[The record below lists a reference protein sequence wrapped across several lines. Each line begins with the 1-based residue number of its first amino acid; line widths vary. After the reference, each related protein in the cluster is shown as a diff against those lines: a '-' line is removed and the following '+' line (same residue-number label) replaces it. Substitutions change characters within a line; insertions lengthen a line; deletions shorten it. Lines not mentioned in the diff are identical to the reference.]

1 MPKITKQLIDAAKAP
16 ETGDLWIWDT
26 ELQGFGLRVQASG
39 RKTYVLRYRTRDAN
53 RTQRKMTLCRSSD
66 APPDKARGM
75 ARDILMQVATGTD
88 VAAERKPLREASTI
102 TIEAMFKARVEAM
115 KKKGRVNWPENERC
129 LLKAGNNAADA
140 FGRDRAPASI
150 TPADVVK
157 FVSSFYEAGHRGA
170 ADKARGYLAAA
181 FEWAIKSANDYT
193 VAVRPD
199 WGVTYNPAAAVAK
212 DHGAITVRDRNLDAK
227 ELRILWESASDGNA
241 GFLEGVEACI
251 KTMISCGQRVQETL
265 RMEGSEIDLDAMLWK
280 MPAHKTKGGKRP
292 HTVPLPAVLAPTL
305 RALKAKHGDGP
316 LFQARTGSKQATL
329 GAISVSHAV
338 RRWLE
343 KDGSPMKAFQPRDL
357 RRTWKSRTH
366 DAGIDRFT
374 RDLIQQHAKNDTGS
388 KNYDRADY
396 LPQMQEAMV
405 KWNTWLEA
413 VLFDTPDIKLDKVA

>member
-1 MPKITKQLIDAAKAP
+1 
-16 ETGDLWIWDT
+16 
-26 ELQGFGLRVQASG
+26 
-39 RKTYVLRYRTRDAN
+39 
-53 RTQRKMTLCRSSD
+53 
-66 APPDKARGM
+66 
-75 ARDILMQVATGTD
+75 
-88 VAAERKPLREASTI
+88 
-102 TIEAMFKARVEAM
+102 
-115 KKKGRVNWPENERC
+115 
-129 LLKAGNNAADA
+129 
-140 FGRDRAPASI
+140 
-150 TPADVVK
+150 
-157 FVSSFYEAGHRGA
+157 
-170 ADKARGYLAAA
+170 
-181 FEWAIKSANDYT
+181 
-193 VAVRPD
+193 
-199 WGVTYNPAAAVAK
+199 
-212 DHGAITVRDRNLDAK
+212 
-227 ELRILWESASDGNA
+227 
-241 GFLEGVEACI
+241 
-251 KTMISCGQRVQETL
+251 MISCGQRVQETL